1 MTGETHTLFCRGCQ
15 QNKRYVVA
23 RSGVANKTNDM
34 LSPDQGLPTKTNDML
49 TPNQGLPT
57 KTNDMLSPN
66 QGPQPQ
72 SLIAE

>member
-1 MTGETHTLFCRGCQ
+1 VRPILYF
-15 QNKRYVVA
+15 A
-23 RSGVANKTNDM
+23 GVANKTNDM